1 MFPYLL
7 SGDSPAETQT
17 LQDVCDNGNTT
28 TTSINS
34 TGPHISGGTGIFMEK
49 LAVGTAYS
57 NYNATI
63 KGTLQVK
70 DVGATYDGLLFT
82 SNVGGE
88 ARIKATNTDHGTT
101 HPLWLGGEYIKF
113 TVKTGSE
120 VEAMR
125 LVQDSDGSGR
135 LGINTTD
142 PDYLLDIHT
151 AKGDQGIRLYTTPNS
166 RPAAELLVDSPTN
179 GNADFRLYHGTA
191 INTRITSNAG
201 NPTYFNA
208 GDVGIG
214 TTAPITRLVVD
225 TPMNRGQTNPSG
237 LIVTDSANGAMA
249 LEMGVDRA
257 SSASYIESRH
267 TGSNTNYTLLLNP
280 SYGKVGVGTSSP
292 TSKFEVGTVAYG
304 TNSIAKFWDG
314 TDGVEI
320 TNRGTS
326 RQQIDFLGSNTSAIN
341 VSGSL
346 HINYDGDNNGT
357 NDSIT
362 FARNGVDEAGTVD
375 MIITE
380 GEVGIGTTDPDGKL
394 HVETAV
400 SSQTAS
406 TQADELIVENSTH
419 GGISIL
425 TPDASRAHLYF
436 NQGAFLRWQNSLF
449 TIDTS
454 NSAHHLALK
463 AGGGNVGI
471 GSSSPVRNLDV
482 STNGADTYGIRNSY
496 NSSYYMEM
504 AHNRF
509 NTVGNNYIRFNIDDA
524 TKMTIVDSDFGG
536 GVNGVGIGIT
546 NPTAELQV
554 IGDISGS
561 GSFLGTGVGN
571 RITNNGVPYLLSGDS
586 PAETQ
591 TLQDVCDNGNTT
603 TTAVNITGA
612 ITVANHIFKN
622 VENSFLGLYGG
633 SDTLTNDGFIKIH
646 GNANNWGKV
655 QTNIGYDAT
664 NSKAHWTLNNATELM
679 TLKGDGSLGIGT
691 TNPDHTL
698 HVEASAGSAKITSTA
713 GGPNLYLEGA
723 AGNLSRIRWNSASG
737 NFAIRDDTTA
747 SDRLMVTSDGDI
759 VSIDNKK
766 FKGTTYTSSYIKF
779 SDDTTVSANSDIIFD
794 VNGST
799 ELMRLEEGGNVGIG
813 TTAPSESLEVSG
825 NVLLGPAG
833 GGAGDETPFLKI
845 DGYDE
850 HGIEMGWG
858 TWTKWKITTKVN
870 GQLEIYNTGVQHQS
884 QQVSIGRQDYH
895 KQGNLMVYSTGSVLR
910 AGHNATSY
918 AILDIGVQD
927 AVGSTSYQGDAYIDV
942 RANTSTPSRFH
953 FKRDGEFIASGVSV
967 SGDVL
972 GTGVGN
978 RITNNGV
985 PYLLSGDS
993 PAETQTLQN
1002 VCDNGNTTTT
1012 SIISTGPHISGVT
1025 GLYSTVKIGEDG
1037 VAGGRLITADSMIFQ
1052 IDCDNNSTSSSYRF
1066 RKDSTVDAGTE
1077 LMRIQEDGKV
1087 GIGVSGPES
1096 LLHVG
1101 GGDIRLDNAKSLLG
1115 ETNGGGNFQ
1124 MVKIDTSDNMLIGDG
1139 NFVIDINGT
1148 SERMRIDNAGNVGIG
1163 TSSISNKLDVAGSV
1177 GIGSSYAGTAAPS
1190 NGAIIEGNVGIGTS
1204 SPSQTLHVEG
1214 TARVGG
1220 HTDLA
1225 SSVDISSK
1233 TRIYNKLGIG
1243 VGASWVDPANGIDV
1257 YGSVAI
1263 GSSYIG
1269 VTAPSNGA
1277 IIEGNVGIGTSFC
1290 I

>member
-1 MFPYLL
+1 M
-7 SGDSPAETQT
+7 GMQ
-17 LQDVCDNGNTT
+17 
-28 TTSINS
+28 I
-34 TGPHISGGTGIFMEK
+34 
-49 LAVGTAYS
+49 
-57 NYNATI
+57 
-63 KGTLQVK
+63 
-70 DVGATYDGLLFT
+70 
-82 SNVGGE
+82 
-88 ARIKATNTDHGTT
+88 
-101 HPLWLGGEYIKF
+101 
-113 TVKTGSE
+113 
-120 VEAMR
+120 
-125 LVQDSDGSGR
+125 
-135 LGINTTD
+135 
-142 PDYLLDIHT
+142 
-151 AKGDQGIRLYTTPNS
+151 
-166 RPAAELLVDSPTN
+166 
-179 GNADFRLYHGTA
+179 FRLYHGTA

-1277 IIEGNVGIGTSFC
+1277 IIEGNVGIGTSSASNALDVNGHLSATSKSFLIDHPIEENKKLQYAC
-1290 I
+1290 LEGPENGVYVRGTTSSKSIELPEYWSELIHEDSITVVVTPIGKKQDLYIKSKTPELILIGGVEGSYDYVVYGERKDIDKLEIEPLKSVN